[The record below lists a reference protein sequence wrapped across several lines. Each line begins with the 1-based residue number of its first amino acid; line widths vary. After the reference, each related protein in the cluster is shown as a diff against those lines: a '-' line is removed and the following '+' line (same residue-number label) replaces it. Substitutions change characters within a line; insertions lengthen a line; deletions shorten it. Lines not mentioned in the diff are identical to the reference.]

1 MKFSAVSL
9 LLGAGSALAAPTERS
24 DVDDRQ
30 VLWLAGDSTMAPGG
44 GHNGT
49 QGWGEYLHYSLDSSK
64 IRVNNSA
71 YAGRSA
77 RTFTREGRFQR
88 IIDEVKAGDWVVIEF
103 GHNDGRTYLSCIDPT
118 SPNMSYS
125 DRTLA
130 GNPINDTVKN
140 RVDCPGIGDNV
151 CPVLFNNQ
159 TEVVQTYT
167 TYLRN
172 ASSTFLSLGARVVIS
187 TSTPINPYSTGI
199 FSWTPTIYAWYSW
212 YVVESLGGPAAG
224 IYYVPH
230 GNYSAQALQVQGQQA
245 AVEGYPMDAVHM
257 SPKLADSFAGAF
269 VLGLKCGTSPLQEYV
284 VNATSR
290 LEGDRL
296 GTCLQ
301 VNATLPI

>member
-1 MKFSAVSL
+1 MKFSTVSL

-24 DVDDRQ
+24 EVDDQQ

-103 GHNDGRTYLSCIDPT
+103 GHNDGRTYLNCIGST
-118 SPNMSYS
+118 CPNMNSS
-125 DRTLA
+125 DRILA

-151 CPVLFNNQ
+151 CPVLFKY
-159 TEVVQTYT
+159 VHGSLRRPYLSRMT
-167 TYLRN
+167 T
-172 ASSTFLSLGARVVIS
+172 I
-187 TSTPINPYSTGI
+187 
-199 FSWTPTIYAWYSW
+199 
-212 YVVESLGGPAAG
+212 
-224 IYYVPH
+224 
-230 GNYSAQALQVQGQQA
+230 
-245 AVEGYPMDAVHM
+245 
-257 SPKLADSFAGAF
+257 
-269 VLGLKCGTSPLQEYV
+269 
-284 VNATSR
+284 
-290 LEGDRL
+290 
-296 GTCLQ
+296 
-301 VNATLPI
+301 

>member
-1 MKFSAVSL
+1 MRFSLCSL
-9 LLGAGSALAAPTERS
+9 VLGAGSVLAAPTLAS
-24 DVDDRQ
+24 DGDSRHTI
-30 VLWLAGDSTMAPGG
+30 WLAGDSTMAPDG

-49 QGWGEYLHYSLDSSK
+49 QGWGQYLQYSLDSSQV
-64 IRVNNSA
+64 RVNNSA

-103 GHNDGRTYLSCIDPT
+103 GHNDGLT
-118 SPNMSYS
+118 
-125 DRTLA
+125 
-130 GNPINDTVKN
+130 
-140 RVDCPGIGDNV
+140 
-151 CPVLFNNQ
+151 
-159 TEVVQTYT
+159 VVQTYT

-172 ASSTFLSLGARVVIS
+172 ASSIFLSLGAKVVIS
-187 TSTPINPYSTGI
+187 TSTPINPYLTGS
-199 FSWTPTIYAWYSW
+199 FSWTPTIYTWYAWH
-212 YVVESLGGPAAG
+212 VVESLGGPAAG
-224 IYYVPH
+224 VYYVPH
-230 GNYSAQALQVQGQQA
+230 GNYSAQALQVQGREA

-269 VLGLKCGTSPLQEYV
+269 VLGLKCGTSPLQQYV

-290 LEGDRL
+290 IEGARL